1 MWKTV
6 LEYLDWYDLEIR
18 LVLIAVVVANI
29 CITILK

>member
-1 MWKTV
+1 MWQAV
-6 LEYLDWYDLEIR
+6 LDFLDWYELEIR

>member
-1 MWKTV
+1 MWKAV

-18 LVLIAVVVANI
+18 LVLIAVVVADI